1 MIPKLDTSHL
11 QMHVSFSHAIKVLYI
26 FASVIRQSIVIKH
39 KIYCP
44 TILQY
49 DSLILFNLLSDIM
62 F

>member
-1 MIPKLDTSHL
+1 MVPKVDTSHL

-49 DSLILFNLLSDIM
+49 ALILFNLLSDIM